1 MCPSKRCKCIKS
13 DKLMEFY
20 AGNIFKYR
28 DCGPEKIIWLNETD
42 ISYTPLFC
50 TEEYFNEHFEEMR

>member
-1 MCPSKRCKCIKS
+1 
-13 DKLMEFY
+13 MEFY